1 MIPSPGS
8 GPGTHQTAPQATLM
22 DNTNMSGPDQASEPA
37 GDAPVTELSAVLLR
51 RGLTTASDWLS
62 HNASAIDAINVFPV
76 PDGDTGSNMALTLR
90 SAVAEF
96 DLLPDDAPV
105 PDVLAACARGALMGA
120 RGNSG
125 VILSQWLR
133 GLAEGVANGPAS
145 TAALNAGASQAAA
158 TARSAIAEPRGG
170 TILSVSDAL
179 SKQGDGNSILAWMED
194 VLERAQEAV
203 AQTPD
208 QLPILREAGVVD
220 AGALGLSTLLEGLL
234 WGLRGDPLP
243 AKSREAGEIDPQWM
257 MEAGAG
263 LAESSGFCTEF
274 IVDNLGPDATVDN
287 AALRR
292 SMEALGESVL
302 VVGDRQMAHVH
313 LHTSDPATAFA
324 AGASFGRVSE
334 GKADDLAAQ
343 HAVLQPG
350 AGLAEIAVVAVAYGD
365 GYIDQ
370 FRSLGVSVIV
380 PGGQTMNPS
389 AAAILR
395 AAQTTH
401 AREVLVLPNN
411 INILPAAEQAAQ
423 LAGADEPRLHI
434 VRTRS
439 QPAGVAALTAL
450 IQGASAEANAATMTE
465 AATSLLTGAVTYAA
479 RSVAEPV
486 RLVQGQPFALLESE
500 IIAAAEAP
508 DDALYLLVGKML
520 AQAPSASLLTLYQGG
535 GVSANASEAAVERI
549 RQAVPAGVEIELVIG
564 GQPHYPWEV
573 SLE

>member
-1 MIPSPGS
+1 M
-8 GPGTHQTAPQATLM
+8 A
-22 DNTNMSGPDQASEPA
+22 GPDQTSEPA
-37 GDAPVTELSAVLLR
+37 GEAPVTVLSAPLLR
-51 RGLTTASDWLS
+51 RGLTTAADWLS
-62 HNASAIDAINVFPV
+62 RNASAIDAINVFPV

-90 SAVAEF
+90 SAVAEV
-96 DLLPDDAPV
+96 DQLPGDTLAS
-105 PDVLAACARGALMGA
+105 DVLTACARGALMGA

-133 GLAEGVANGPAS
+133 GLAEAVTGDPVSAAELDSAVA
-145 TAALNAGASQAAA
+145 QAA
-158 TARSAIAEPRGG
+158 TVARSAIAEPREG

-179 SKQGDGNSILAWMED
+179 SQQGDANSIIEWAEG
-194 VLERAQEAV
+194 VVERARRAV
-203 AQTPD
+203 ERTPD
-208 QLPILREAGVVD
+208 QLPILRDAGVVD

-234 WGLRGDPLP
+234 LGLRGDSLP
-243 AKSREAGEIDPQWM
+243 AESREAGTIDPQWM
-257 MEAGAG
+257 AEAGAG

-274 IVDNLGPDATVDN
+274 VVDIVGPKASVDS

-313 LHTSDPATAFA
+313 LHTTDPEAAFA

-350 AGLAEIAVVAVAYGD
+350 AGLAEMAVVAVASGH

-411 INILPAAEQAAQ
+411 INILPTAEQAAQ
-423 LAGADEPRLHI
+423 LAGADEPRLH
-434 VRTRS
+434 VVGTRS

-450 IQGASAEANAATMTE
+450 IQGASAEDNAAMMTE
-465 AATSLLTGAVTYAA
+465 AATSLLAGAVTYAA
-479 RSVAEPV
+479 RSIEEPL

-500 IIAAAEAP
+500 IVAAAEEL
-508 DDALYLLVGKML
+508 DDALCLLVGKML
-520 AQAPSASLLTLYQGG
+520 AQAPSASLLTLYRGG
-535 GVSANASEAAVERI
+535 DVSAEASEAAIERI
-549 RQAVPAGVEIELVIG
+549 RQAVPAGVEVELVIG
-564 GQPHYPWEV
+564 GQPHYHWEV